1 MHRGALI
8 AAICV
13 SLSVQEAFGQEA
25 IPITN
30 VTVDM
35 IRRGGRDNFRLDAQ
49 VHNPNDFAV
58 FDVQVTCDIR
68 DRRGRK
74 LASYATMIVDAIKGR
89 GFRIFR
95 GLDTGAWPDQGKTA
109 YCVSSEAKRLPN

>member
-13 SLSVQEAFGQEA
+13 SLSVQEALGQEA

-30 VTVDM
+30 VKVDM
-35 IRRGGRDNFRLDAQ
+35 IRHGGRDNFRLDAR
-49 VHNPNDFAV
+49 VDNPNDFAV
-58 FDVQVTCDIR
+58 FDVQVICNIR
-68 DRRGRK
+68 DRRGHK
-74 LASYATMIVDAIKGR
+74 LTSYATTIVDATKGR
-89 GFRIFR
+89 DFRVFR

-109 YCVSSEAKRLPN
+109 YCVSSEAKRLPD

>member
-13 SLSVQEAFGQEA
+13 SLSVQGAFGQEA

-35 IRRGGRDNFRLDAQ
+35 IRHGGRDNFRLDAQ
-49 VHNPNDFAV
+49 VDNPNDFAV
-58 FDVQVTCDIR
+58 FDVQVTCVIR
-68 DRRGRK
+68 DRRGRT
-74 LASYATMIVDAIKGR
+74 LASYATTIVDAIKGR
-89 GFRIFR
+89 DFRIFR

-109 YCVSSEAKRLPN
+109 FCISSEAKRLPE